1 MMRYAVEG
9 IDSGVFV
16 LPMNDATYKILK
28 VTLSADNTISPDQR
42 DAALAVLN
50 GRVLKNAS
58 LPLVLTQKQ
67 AADLL
72 GISRFTIRKMT
83 MEGQLHPV
91 RIHESW
97 RYRREELEALVSG
110 QLS

>member
-1 MMRYAVEG
+1 
-9 IDSGVFV
+9 
-16 LPMNDATYKILK
+16 MNSTTYRILK
-28 VTLSADNTISPDQR
+28 VALSADDTIASDQR
-42 DAALAVLN
+42 DAALAILN
-50 GRVLKNAS
+50 GQVPKNAS

-72 GISRFTIRKMT
+72 GVSRFTIRKMT

-97 RYRREELEALVSG
+97 RYRREEFEALVSG